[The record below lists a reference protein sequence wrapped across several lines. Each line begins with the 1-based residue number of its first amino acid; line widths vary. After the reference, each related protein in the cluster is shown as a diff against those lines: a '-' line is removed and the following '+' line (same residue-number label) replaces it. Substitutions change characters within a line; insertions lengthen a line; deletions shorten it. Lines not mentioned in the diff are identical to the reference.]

1 MSARAMAEMNPFEH
15 RVVPRHTDFQMPTD
29 LTEVTI
35 QDVYAALSNDASR
48 NAMIADDIVRA
59 IESLRRFLRVTRA
72 CFPKVTH
79 LSCNQACN

>member
-1 MSARAMAEMNPFEH
+1 
-15 RVVPRHTDFQMPTD
+15 MPTD

-79 LSCNQACN
+79 LACNQDCN